1 MAAEM
6 FDTLAF
12 SKRLQAG
19 KVPAAQADAHAS
31 AQAELVI
38 AYLLRQAA
46 TKQDLEQLE
55 ARITAALDQMATKAD
70 LHGMATKADLD
81 GMAAKSDLEGMAT
94 KADLDGMAAKS
105 DLEGMATKGD
115 LDGMVTK
122 ADLHGMA
129 TKADLDGMATKG
141 DLERMATKAD
151 LDGMATKADLHGMAT
166 KADLEKMAAAIQK
179 ELADLA
185 ERTVT
190 EEKLMLLLDLRDKR
204 MTIRLGGMILAAVV
218 AVSTFMRFMQFSGG

>member
-38 AYLLRQAA
+38 AYLLGQVS
-46 TKQDLEQLE
+46 TKE
-55 ARITAALDQMATKAD
+55 
-70 LHGMATKADLD
+70 
-81 GMAAKSDLEGMAT
+81 DLEGSAT
-94 KADLDGMAAKS
+94 KEDLKAFATRD
-105 DLEGMATKGD
+105 DLKRFATK
-115 LDGMVTK
+115 
-122 ADLHGMA
+122 
-129 TKADLDGMATKG
+129 
-141 DLERMATKAD
+141 E
-151 LDGMATKADLHGMAT
+151 
-166 KADLEKMAAAIQK
+166 DLEKMAAAIRK

-185 ERTVT
+185 EKTVT

-218 AVSTFMRFMQFSGG
+218 AVSTFMRFMQFSVGG

>member
-94 KADLDGMAAKS
+94 KG
-105 DLEGMATKGD
+105 
-115 LDGMVTK
+115 
-122 ADLHGMA
+122 
-129 TKADLDGMATKG
+129 
-141 DLERMATKAD
+141 D

-166 KADLEKMAAAIQK
+166 KGDLEGMASKADLEKMAAAIRK

-218 AVSTFMRFMQFSGG
+218 AVSTFMRFMQFSVGG

>member
-38 AYLLRQAA
+38 AYLLGQVSTKEDLKGSA
-46 TKQDLEQLE
+46 TKEDLKAFATRDDLK
-55 ARITAALDQMATKAD
+55 AFATKED
-70 LHGMATKADLD
+70 LKAFATREDLKRFAAREDLKAFATRDDLKRFATKEDLK
-81 GMAAKSDLEGMAT
+81 AFAT
-94 KADLDGMAAKS
+94 K
-105 DLEGMATKGD
+105 E
-115 LDGMVTK
+115 
-122 ADLHGMA
+122 
-129 TKADLDGMATKG
+129 
-141 DLERMATKAD
+141 
-151 LDGMATKADLHGMAT
+151 
-166 KADLEKMAAAIQK
+166 DLEKMAAAIRK

-218 AVSTFMRFMQFSGG
+218 AVSTFMRFMQFSVGG

>member
-38 AYLLRQAA
+38 AYLLGQVSTKEDLKGSA
-46 TKQDLEQLE
+46 TKEDLK
-55 ARITAALDQMATKAD
+55 AFATK
-70 LHGMATKADLD
+70 
-81 GMAAKSDLEGMAT
+81 E
-94 KADLDGMAAKS
+94 
-105 DLEGMATKGD
+105 
-115 LDGMVTK
+115 
-122 ADLHGMA
+122 
-129 TKADLDGMATKG
+129 
-141 DLERMATKAD
+141 
-151 LDGMATKADLHGMAT
+151 
-166 KADLEKMAAAIQK
+166 DLEKMAAAIRK

-218 AVSTFMRFMQFSGG
+218 AVSTFMRFMQLSVGG

>member
-70 LHGMATKADLD
+70 L
-81 GMAAKSDLEGMAT
+81 
-94 KADLDGMAAKS
+94 
-105 DLEGMATKGD
+105 
-115 LDGMVTK
+115 
-122 ADLHGMA
+122 
-129 TKADLDGMATKG
+129 
-141 DLERMATKAD
+141 ERMATKED
-151 LDGMATKADLHGMAT
+151 LKGSATKEDLKAFATRDDLKRFAT
-166 KADLEKMAAAIQK
+166 KEDLKAFATKEDLEKMAAAIRK

-218 AVSTFMRFMQFSGG
+218 AVSTFMRFMQFSVGG

>member
-70 LHGMATKADLD
+70 L
-81 GMAAKSDLEGMAT
+81 EGMAT
-94 KADLDGMAAKS
+94 KADLDGMA
-105 DLEGMATKGD
+105 
-115 LDGMVTK
+115 TK
-122 ADLHGMA
+122 ADLERMASKADLEGMA

-151 LDGMATKADLHGMAT
+151 LDGMAAKSDLEGMATKGDLEGMASKGDLEGMAT
-166 KADLEKMAAAIQK
+166 KADLEKMAAAIRK

-218 AVSTFMRFMQFSGG
+218 AVSTFMRFMQFSVGG